1 MHEKKLAL
9 PYLARAEQQA
19 LKVGIFITTKLQMFD
34 YHFDQI
40 SLNHVPERNLWWGMT
55 IWMSKMKIWAW
66 PKFWLELIWV
76 RPYTLLTHYI
86 QKHLQIPF
94 LLTALQNHLHSS
106 KACIFKSFC
115 NDKSGNTHK
124 YCDISVAACGYL
136 CRSVGRN
143 RMVGFLPQ
151 QLTSHHKKLTTV

>member
-1 MHEKKLAL
+1 MKQ
-9 PYLARAEQQA
+9 R
-19 LKVGIFITTKLQMFD
+19 TKIIGAVS
-34 YHFDQI
+34 Y
-40 SLNHVPERNLWWGMT
+40 
-55 IWMSKMKIWAW
+55 K
-66 PKFWLELIWV
+66 LELIWV
-76 RPYTLLTHYI
+76 RPYTLLTYYI

-124 YCDISVAACGYL
+124 YCDIAAAACGYL

-143 RMVGFLPQ
+143 RMVGFLPR
-151 QLTSHHKKLTTV
+151 QLTSNH